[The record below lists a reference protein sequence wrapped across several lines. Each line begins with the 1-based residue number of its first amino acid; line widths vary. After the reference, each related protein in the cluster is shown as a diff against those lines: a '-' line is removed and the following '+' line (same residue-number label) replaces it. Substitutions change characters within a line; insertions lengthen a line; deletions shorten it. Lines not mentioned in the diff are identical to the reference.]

1 MEGERSHSPQC
12 SLQVDMYC
20 TGLEVE
26 MCLCEN
32 GDQHVIITFSRGER
46 FEASLLFSLV

>member
-20 TGLEVE
+20 TGPAVE

-32 GDQHVIITFSRGER
+32 SKCISNRP
-46 FEASLLFSLV
+46 